1 MALGPGRPPFRR
13 GNFNV
18 TVPRR
23 VLTPDGR
30 VVLVNDQIRDHL
42 VPIPFEPDTV
52 KNIFEPGRAGR
63 PVVRPEDLL
72 ALRIE
77 LKNILITPGSPPRL
91 TAQGNAAKL
100 ILHFPPQAITEET
113 FFEVPP
119 PDFEPPAEGSEGEHP
134 HPYIQEKPEPASGSD
149 PLRKPPI
156 RARVAD
162 ESRLVF
168 KVPAGTVID
177 YTLEAILAAC
187 AEFEMVV
194 AANARPRS
202 VRRRYFRL
210 KDLFDR
216 NVLQNLAPKSR
227 AALAAQAIGALRISS
242 AAGSGDIVT
251 LRARQARGGR
261 VFREVPDDLTGAI
274 TRPTRY
280 RPRPKRPS
288 ATTTAIE
295 LPWRLIISPHSGA
308 RWRHATTPASSEFTG
323 RTELWH
329 TRMVTPQSDGNEIM
343 PPNPDPNRTIRA
355 IWARS
360 GTGWEAMQPPMQG
373 NWPDPTAELPN
384 PKALPKPGTNP
395 FRMPMDNFDR
405 CQVVH
410 LSSNFSVTDY
420 RPEAVDTNLLM
431 LSSLGGWLDSRG
443 AWDPPGLSVEEWV
456 HRASMARDHYVKVVY
471 RGFLFPFGHRVS
483 LVKVSERKFHNGGAT
498 SEQEPGNPAYLRQR
512 YFLIIR
518 EKIRTFDDALF
529 RATKSKDHSVVFAN
543 QFPFS
548 RVEILLDSTPDLN
561 KPEDDEVAGKGQLM
575 FWPNVGGSP
584 FRFPCVGTDLD
595 GRRVA
600 FDLPMIFLDNTQAC
614 PRYFDEDTETLKAGF
629 YAAEENARLAKDAY
643 DQAPGKN
650 NADFDGQRLALAA
663 PLKSGDTSVEAIDVV
678 FGGETSET
686 GLFGNTSL
694 RNYSNDLSRPVF
706 VPKIVSVKAR
716 IGVMANLTGTADT
729 NSLTWNAHFLR
740 HGFNKDASQEP
751 NCGEVFVD
759 VAGQGKMDFSSQGDK
774 SGGFMQPNLKPLALS
789 RSAGPVTSDVQNFI
803 DGKLDPGAGFSD
815 VSLADLP
822 LPLLFGCIPLAKI
835 IQAVTSHLDEPE
847 KVPKFVQEG
856 GSQVETFINTLVR
869 LYGMVHDLV
878 TDPASVAQ
886 GLIDQA
892 KLTLNDQ
899 VAQSQAYATALVQPV
914 VQKINELDT
923 AITQVKS
930 RLQAL
935 AGLAIDTVDSAPD
948 FISLPTDVANARA
961 RIAELKTLANAQVN
975 GVSLPAGFRQSV
987 LNLCDKLDKGLEAL
1001 EDLATL
1007 IAAGKELYEALD
1019 AIVGDPAGLG
1029 DLFSDSSALSAKLDE
1044 VADAVGIFRTAL
1056 AGFDLLNG
1064 AVKTTLLNALQDLED
1079 IFNAVGTLIELLAGD
1094 ELTIRFD
1101 WNPEIS
1107 SFPTAQGK
1115 EIFRANDKRGLLVAV
1130 EGKVKKNGSSTPKIS
1145 VVCSLRSFDLVLI
1158 APASFIELQF
1168 DRIEFSVDSKAKMD
1182 VDVLLNEIKF
1192 VGPLSFVETLKDLI
1206 PLDGFSDPP
1215 YLDITPRGIDAG
1227 FDIALPTVA
1236 VGVLNISNLSL
1247 GAGFTVPFIGQP
1259 LAVRFNFCTRE
1270 QPFQLTVYMFG
1281 GGGFF
1286 GVTIDPS
1293 GVQILEA
1300 AFEFGAAIS
1309 VNFGVASGGVEVMA
1323 GIYFR
1328 IENDNAML
1336 AGYFRLGG
1344 HVDVLGLITASLE
1357 LYLELSYETSSGK
1370 CKGMAQLTIE
1380 ISVFIF
1386 SGSVTITCE
1395 RKFAGANGDPSLRQ
1409 MMGLNP
1415 ALTLEDELDL
1425 INGPGVDYA
1434 WRDYVEA
1441 FA

>member
-1 MALGPGRPPFRR
+1 MPRVTGRPPP
-13 GNFNV
+13 GIG
-18 TVPRR
+18 TASPRR
-23 VLTPDGR
+23 IVTPDNR
-30 VVLVNDQIRDHL
+30 LVAGNLPNLNIL
-42 VPIPFEPDTV
+42 IPDPFNPDFV
-52 KNIFEPGRAGR
+52 KNIFEPSRAGR

-77 LKNILITPGSPPRL
+77 LKNITITPGSPPKL

-119 PDFEPPAEGSEGEHP
+119 PDINPPAAGSADAHP
-134 HPYIQEKPEPASGSD
+134 HPDAQEKPEPDSGSD

-168 KVPAGTVID
+168 KVPADTEID

-187 AEFEMVV
+187 AEFKLVV
-194 AANARPRS
+194 ASNAQPRK
-202 VRRRYFRL
+202 FRGEIIRVS
-210 KDLFDR
+210 DLFDR
-216 NVLQNLAPKSR
+216 TMVMAMTPKAR
-227 AALAAQAIGALRISS
+227 AGLSAQAISALRISS
-242 AAGSGDIVT
+242 AAGAGDMVT
-251 LRARQARGGR
+251 LRARQSRGGR
-261 VFREVPDDLTGAI
+261 VFREVPDSAIGAI
-274 TRPTRY
+274 TR
-280 RPRPKRPS
+280 RPASKPKPKKPS
-288 ATTTAIE
+288 AMTTAIE
-295 LPWRLIISPHSGA
+295 LPWRLIISPHAGA
-308 RWRHATTPASSEFTG
+308 RWRHAAAPAHSMATG

-329 TRMVTPQSDGNEIM
+329 TRMVTPRSDGREVL
-343 PPNPDPNRTIRA
+343 PPHPDPNRTTRA

-360 GTGWEAMQPPMQG
+360 GSGIEAMTPAMQSQ
-373 NWPDPTAELPN
+373 WPDSD
-384 PKALPKPGTNP
+384 ALPPPGTNP

-405 CQVVH
+405 YQLVH
-410 LSSNFSVTDY
+410 LSSNFSVTGY
-420 RPEAVDTNLLM
+420 QPEPVDTNLLM
-431 LSSLGGWLDSRG
+431 LSSLGGWLESRG
-443 AWDPPGLSVEEWV
+443 AWEPPGLSVEEWV
-456 HRASMARDHYVKVVY
+456 HRASMARDHYVKIVY
-471 RGFLFPFGHRVS
+471 RGFLYPFGHRVS
-483 LVKVSERKFHNGGAT
+483 LVKVTERKFHNGTAT
-498 SEQEPGNPAYLRQR
+498 AEQEPGNPAYLRQR

-518 EKIRTFDDALF
+518 EKLRTFDDSAF
-529 RATKSKDHSVVFAN
+529 RATRSNDAKVAFAN

-548 RVEILLDSTPDLN
+548 RVEILLDTTPDLN
-561 KPEDDEVAGKGQLM
+561 KPEDDEVGNRGQLM
-575 FWPNVGGSP
+575 FWPNVSGSP

-600 FDLPMIFLDNTQAC
+600 FDLPLIFMDNTLAC
-614 PRYFDEDTETLKAGF
+614 PRSFDDATSTLKPKF
-629 YAAEENARLAKDAY
+629 PAAEANAREARDDFAAKTSR
-643 DQAPGKN
+643 N
-650 NADFDGQRLALAA
+650 NADFDGQRFALAA
-663 PLKSGDTSVEAIDVV
+663 PMKSGDTSVEAVNVV
-678 FGGETSET
+678 FGGEASESN
-686 GLFGNTSL
+686 GNATL
-694 RNYSNDLSRPVF
+694 QAYSNDLARPVF
-706 VPKIVSVKAR
+706 VPKVVSVEAR

-729 NSLTWNAHFLR
+729 NALTWNGHFLK
-740 HGFNKDASQEP
+740 HGFNTDAAQQP
-751 NCGEVFVD
+751 NRGEVFVD

-774 SGGFMQPNLKPLALS
+774 SGGFMQPNMKPLALS
-789 RSAGPVTSDVQNFI
+789 RSAGPVMSDVNNFI
-803 DGKLDPGAGFSD
+803 EGKLDQGAGFPD
-815 VSLADLP
+815 VAMADLP

-835 IQAVTSHLDEPE
+835 IELVSNTTDEPE

-856 GSQVETFINTLVR
+856 GSQVEMFINTLVR
-869 LYGMVHDLV
+869 LFGLVHDLV

-892 KLTLNDQ
+892 LQTMSDQ
-899 VAQSQAYATALVQPV
+899 AVQAQAYAAALVQPV
-914 VQKINELDT
+914 VQKINELET
-923 AITQVKS
+923 AANQVKT

-935 AGLAIDTVDSAPD
+935 AGIAVDAVDSNPD
-948 FISLPTDVANARA
+948 FQALPTDVASARA
-961 RIAELKTLANAQVN
+961 RIAELKALANTQVN

-987 LNLCDKLDKGLEAL
+987 LNLCDKLDVGLEAL
-1001 EDLATL
+1001 EDLSAL
-1007 IAAGKELYEALD
+1007 IAAGKGLYVALD

-1029 DLFSDSSALSAKLDE
+1029 DLFSDSALLTTKLEDLE
-1044 VADAVGIFRTAL
+1044 NAIGAFRTAL
-1056 AGFDLLNG
+1056 TDFDLING
-1064 AVKTTLLNALQDLED
+1064 AAKTTVLSALKDLQDVID
-1079 IFNAVGTLIELLAGD
+1079 AVGPLIDLLAGD

-1101 WNPEIS
+1101 WKPEIS
-1107 SFPTAQGK
+1107 SFPAADP
-1115 EIFRANDKRGLLVAV
+1115 IFRANDQRGLLVAV
-1130 EGKVKKNGSSTPKIS
+1130 EGKVKKNGSSAPKIS

-1182 VDVLLNEIKF
+1182 VNVLLNEIKF

-1215 YLDITPRGIDAG
+1215 YLDISPKGIDAG
-1227 FDIALPTVA
+1227 FDIALPTIA
-1236 VGVLNISNLSL
+1236 IGVLNLSNLSL

-1259 LAVRFNFCTRE
+1259 LSVRFNFCSRE
-1270 QPFQLTVYMFG
+1270 QPFHLTVYMFG

-1309 VNFGVASGGVEVMA
+1309 VDFGVASGGVEVMA

-1328 IENDNAML
+1328 IEQDNATL
-1336 AGYFRLGG
+1336 IGYFRLGG

-1370 CKGMAQLTIE
+1370 CKGMAKLTIE

-1386 SGSVTITCE
+1386 SGSVTISCE

-1409 MMGLNP
+1409 MLGLNP

-1425 INGPGVDYA
+1425 IDSAGVDYA